1 MRQQIGNRYYREQN
15 TSCKC
20 LGSRNSDIIKLAPET
35 CLSHQYDGM
44 QAINV
49 VVIDDPVS
57 TIMKS
62 GHDMD
67 IFKQLYFLQLSHVSE
82 IDQLMDNKCE

>member
-1 MRQQIGNRYYREQN
+1 
-15 TSCKC
+15 
-20 LGSRNSDIIKLAPET
+20 
-35 CLSHQYDGM
+35 M

-82 IDQLMDNKCE
+82 IDQLMDNKCEWHHVKFVRVLLK

>member
-1 MRQQIGNRYYREQN
+1 
-15 TSCKC
+15 
-20 LGSRNSDIIKLAPET
+20 
-35 CLSHQYDGM
+35 M

>member
-57 TIMKS
+57 TILES
-62 GHDMD
+62 GHD

-82 IDQLMDNKCE
+82 DQLIDNKCE